1 MQCIQ
6 VLWKVAYPGL
16 TCYSIPSKVTP
27 HLLER
32 RQKNASKT
40 ASWTLCLTRD
50 ECRQIA
56 RSYTLWN
63 PFLRPLVLGQVYRS
77 LLLWFKGFFSC
88 FFCSS
93 SRRYPNLFTVANRNT
108 FWARSTGVSS
118 GKRARLRRMVAL
130 NLIQTFF
137 YAASPSSVLRLH
149 KPHKRG
155 TATARN
161 DSRVNRYG
169 VGERRGE
176 E

>member
-1 MQCIQ
+1 MLWRIQ
-6 VLWKVAYPGL
+6 VWPF
-16 TCYSIPSKVTP
+16 CP
-27 HLLER
+27 
-32 RQKNASKT
+32 
-40 ASWTLCLTRD
+40 TRD
-50 ECRQIA
+50 ECRPIVGSCA
-56 RSYTLWN
+56 LWN

-77 LLLWFKGFFSC
+77 LLLWFKGIFSC

-118 GKRARLRRMVAL
+118 GKRVGLGRMVAL
-130 NLIQTFF
+130 NLIRTFF
-137 YAASPSSVLRLH
+137 YAASPSSGVRLLVH

-155 TATARN
+155 TALARN
-161 DSRVNRYG
+161 DSGVNRYG